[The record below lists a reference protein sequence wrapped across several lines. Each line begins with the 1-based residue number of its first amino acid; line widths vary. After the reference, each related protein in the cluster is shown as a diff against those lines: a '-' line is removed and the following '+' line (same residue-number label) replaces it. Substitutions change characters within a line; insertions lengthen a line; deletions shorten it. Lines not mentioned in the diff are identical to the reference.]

1 MRIIVGW
8 LLFLSALF
16 ASLNIS
22 AGNGNLLIKDNNY
35 TLYWKGKY
43 VIDYNEYNST
53 QKFQKLLSNINKFYA
68 NDNTFFAIGPNG
80 TLYGWGFNYADTMGG
95 LLGNGSNNIIKH
107 PQRIVLDAPVV
118 DVATDGYSHTLAVTR
133 GGEVYAWGDAV
144 HGDLGIENAEESMT
158 PQKIPSLHNI
168 VDVAAGYMFSLAIDK
183 DGNLYGW
190 GTDYYGE
197 LGIGSSQDEKDTPV
211 KSPYLNNVKQ
221 IVAKT
226 WFAAALTQDGKVF
239 MWGQNSDGVLT
250 TENEYESI
258 PVQIKG
264 LDNIISIDSGDEYM
278 MALDRNGNVYTW
290 GGNAEGELGDGTTQ
304 SRSTPQKVSGLSD
317 IIAIA
322 AGSKTAFALAKD
334 GTLYG
339 WGDNSDHLISKENET
354 IVTTPTK
361 IALPFVPCTSTKE
374 LSSNKITIALHPG
387 WNFIALPSKIKIDPK
402 QFFSNYILW
411 IYRKGNWEL
420 QSDMAKVDLMH
431 KKYIYPGEGFWLYTE
446 KNQTKSFLMFDYD
459 LNRTDAFKAASGWA
473 MLGSGRDGNITE
485 LTLDAVRDPNARKV
499 AWKYTSH
506 GWQYY
511 AFDRNIS
518 KKLSSYTPFDGTIKR
533 GEAFWLLNDTYLYD
547 YRNFGSNWYPAI
559 NKEKNRIIV
568 NSSDTII
575 KVVDLY
581 GNYIDT
587 VHTINI
593 GKSFRNYLLYND
605 YLLVTIDNAI
615 WVYTLQNEPK
625 RIAEYAT
632 NGFIWSMKRFGNQ
645 LWLQHDNSVDI
656 FDISDPEHFVHLKNL
671 PGTQYLR
678 LQNYIVT
685 VNKNE
690 VNIFNRNF
698 IKKRS
703 VSLTQIPQDASLEV
717 FADGN
722 DVIIGYY
729 GYDNYND
736 DSTYHSGIIV
746 IDSSDGNVTQKD
758 FGDRDIIPFGIIDH
772 KIYCE
777 TQNKYREGGLQIRD
791 KELNLLKEYKIDTM
805 VFSFRKFY
813 ITKNKNILARYSA
826 QDGYYAQLFDSD
838 LNSLGKVK
846 LFSDFTDDVLPIYD
860 DGNMLVLFPNRLA
873 DYSPTIFVFSTKDNT
888 FTLLKR
894 IPYQTTSTSLNF
906 YLPLKDDGTSVL
918 IEGDRFEIVNFWKYL
933 GVHP

>member
-8 LLFLSALF
+8 VLFLSTLF
-16 ASLNIS
+16 ASLHIG
-22 AGNGNLLIKDNNY
+22 AGDGNLLIKDDNC

-43 VIDYNEYNST
+43 LIDYNEYNST
-53 QKFQKLLSNINKFYA
+53 ATFQRLLPNINKFYA
-68 NDNTFFAIGPNG
+68 KNNTFFAIDPNG
-80 TLYGWGFNYADTMGG
+80 VLYGWGYNYADMWAG
-95 LLGNGSNNIIKH
+95 LLGNGSHKVIQH
-107 PQRIVLDAPVV
+107 PQKIVLNAPVV

-133 GGEVYAWGDAV
+133 DGEVYAWGDSV
-144 HGDLGIENAEESMT
+144 HGDLGIENAEDSMA

-197 LGIGSSQDEKDTPV
+197 LGVGSSQDEKDTPV
-211 KSPYLNNVKQ
+211 KNPYLSNVKQ

-239 MWGQNSDGVLT
+239 MWGQNSGGVLT
-250 TENEYESI
+250 TENGYESI
-258 PVQIKG
+258 PVQIEG
-264 LDNIISIDSGDEYM
+264 LDTIISIDSGDEYM
-278 MALDRNGNVYTW
+278 IALDRDGNVYTW
-290 GGNAEGELGDGTTQ
+290 GKNAEGELGDGTTQ
-304 SRSTPQKVSGLSD
+304 SRRIPQKVSGLSD

-354 IVTTPTK
+354 IIATPTK
-361 IALPFVPCTSTKE
+361 IALPFTPCTSTKE
-374 LSSNKITIALHPG
+374 LPSKKVSIALHPG
-387 WNFIALPSKIKIDPK
+387 WNFVALPSKITIDPK
-402 QFFSNYILW
+402 MFFSNYILW
-411 IYRKGNWEL
+411 IYRQGNWEV
-420 QSDMAKVDLMH
+420 QSDMDEIDLMH

-446 KNQTKSFLMFDYD
+446 ENQTKSFSMFDYD
-459 LNRTDAFKAASGWA
+459 LNRTDAFKAASGWS

-485 LTLDAVRDPNARKV
+485 LTFDGVRDPNARKV

-511 AFDRNIS
+511 AFDRNVS
-518 KKLSSYTPFDGTIKR
+518 EKLSSYTPFDGTIKR

-547 YRNFGSNWYPAI
+547 YRNFGSSWYPTI
-559 NKEKNRIIV
+559 NKEKNRIV
-568 NSSDTII
+568 VDGNTII

-593 GKSFRNYLLYND
+593 GKSFRNYLLDND

-615 WVYTLQNEPK
+615 WVYALQNEPK
-625 RIAEYAT
+625 KIAEYT
-632 NGFIWSMKRFGNQ
+632 SNGYIWSMKRFGNQ
-645 LWLQHDNSVDI
+645 LWLQHDKSVEI
-656 FDISDPEHFVHLKNL
+656 VDISDPEHFVHFKDL

-685 VNKNE
+685 VNKSE
-690 VNIFNRNF
+690 ANIFDRYF
-698 IKKRS
+698 IKQRS
-703 VSLTQIPQDASLEV
+703 VSLTQIPQDVSSLEV

-777 TQNKYREGGLQIRD
+777 TQNGHGGGLQIRD
-791 KELNLLKEYKIDTM
+791 KELNLLKEYKMDTM

-826 QDGYYAQLFDSD
+826 QGAYYAQLFDSD
-838 LNSLGKVK
+838 LNSLGRVK
-846 LFSDFTDDVLPIYD
+846 LFSYLTDDVLPIYD
-860 DGNMLVLFPNRLA
+860 DGNMLVLFPDRWA
-873 DYSPTIFVFSTKDNT
+873 DSAPTIFVFSTKDNT

-894 IPYQTTSTSLNF
+894 IPLQTTYNF

-918 IEGDRFEIVNFWKYL
+918 IEGDRFEIVDFWKYL